1 MNIRLKK
8 EFQSLFWPWVMAALI
23 GAIPLLSWLLPSAQF
38 EQNFRSVYVLSGAG
52 FVLGIALLATMPF
65 GEEFSLRTMPM
76 LLSHPVS
83 RRQIWTD
90 KIKITLLLT
99 ITIALLNTAGYL
111 PFLGLA
117 QEELKLGVAFLVFTV
132 SSGAFF
138 TLFTRSTI
146 GGTVLCLF
154 TQALALVLMYAFTQ
168 KDYYRVGYWNPQT
181 QTETYILYGSLL
193 FSPVFLFLGWKL
205 FARLQYAS
213 TADFELPASVQTM
226 AGKRLLAFI
235 LRIKPTSPLFNLT
248 TKELAFYKPV
258 LVMGLLF
265 SLLWIGIAILHTI
278 YPHKWH
284 LLSETLNGFTVI
296 YVPLVLLICGC
307 VSLGEEKSLGLHA
320 SNLTLPV
327 SWKTQWLLKLSIAVL
342 MGLIFGMLLPVS
354 LVKLETLLTHD
365 ALKTGMK
372 ALLTEMT
379 ILKLLCLVF
388 AGAISVGFWA
398 ATVTKR
404 TIHAAFLTAF
414 TILVVTTFHTMGKS
428 VKLDSVPSIAY
439 FSDWITAQFH
449 LRLGWAGGFSDH
461 LLYSSY
467 VFISVLFLLLSWFGY
482 RRQTSSKKAL
492 SCFAALIL
500 FTSWLAGCLVG
511 GFVQQARTQLNP
523 KFYFVKESADAL
535 HELQADVW
543 GLHKTPVLWYS
554 SQTLATTEKLS
565 PLTRKWLEHSFVTV
579 ERYVYTNHSNP
590 VRVNH
595 TIMVNFIK
603 EDGYIGYYRP
613 FGVNYPLS
621 ETNQA
626 LPKLNQ

>member
-8 EFQSLFWPWVMAALI
+8 EFQGLFWPWVVAALI

-38 EQNFRSVYVLSGAG
+38 EQTFRIVYVLSGAG

-65 GEEFSLRTMPM
+65 GEEFSLRTMPL

-83 RRQIWTD
+83 RRQIWSD

-99 ITIALLNTAGYL
+99 ITIALLNTFGYL

-117 QEELKLGVAFLVFTV
+117 KEELKLGVAFLVFTV
-132 SSGAFF
+132 CSGAFF

-168 KDYYRVGYWNPQT
+168 KDYYRVGYWNPQI
-181 QTETYILYGSLL
+181 QAETYILYSSLL

-205 FARLQYAS
+205 FARLQYAG

-226 AGKRLLAFI
+226 AGKRLSGFI
-235 LRIKPTSPLFNLT
+235 LRIKPTTPLFNLA
-248 TKELAFYKPV
+248 TKELAFYKPI
-258 LVMGLLF
+258 LAMGLLF
-265 SLLWIGIAILHTI
+265 SMLWIGISTLHVA
-278 YPHKWH
+278 YPSKTQ
-284 LLSETLNGFTVI
+284 LFSDTLNGFTVI

-327 SWKTQWLLKLSIAVL
+327 SWKTQWLLKLSIAVA

-354 LVKLETLLTHD
+354 LVKLESFLTHD
-365 ALKTGMK
+365 ELKTGMK
-372 ALLTEMT
+372 ALLTEMA

-388 AGAISVGFWA
+388 AGAIFVGFWA

-414 TILVVTTFHTMGKS
+414 TILVVATFHTMGLSMKP
-428 VKLDSVPSIAY
+428 DSIPMISYIA
-439 FSDWITAQFH
+439 DWITAQFH
-449 LRLGWAGGFSDH
+449 LRLGWASQLSAH
-461 LLYSSY
+461 LIYSSY
-467 VFISVLFLLLSWFGY
+467 VIISLIFLLLSWLGY
-482 RRQTSSKKAL
+482 RRQVSIKKTL
-492 SCFAALIL
+492 SCFVALIL
-500 FTSWLAGCLVG
+500 FSAWGAGCITG
-511 GFVQQARTQLNP
+511 GFVQNAAAQLKP
-523 KFYFVKESADAL
+523 ASFFIKEPADAL
-535 HELQADVW
+535 HELGADVW
-543 GLHKTPVLWYS
+543 GPSKPRVLWYA
-554 SQTLATTEKLS
+554 SQNLAATKKLS
-565 PLTRKWLEHSFVTV
+565 PLTQKWLEHSFIIV
-579 ERYVYTNHSNP
+579 ERNVYTNHSNP

-595 TIMVNFIK
+595 SIMVSFIK
-603 EDGYIGYYRP
+603 EDGHIGYYRP
-613 FGVNYPLS
+613 FGANYSLN